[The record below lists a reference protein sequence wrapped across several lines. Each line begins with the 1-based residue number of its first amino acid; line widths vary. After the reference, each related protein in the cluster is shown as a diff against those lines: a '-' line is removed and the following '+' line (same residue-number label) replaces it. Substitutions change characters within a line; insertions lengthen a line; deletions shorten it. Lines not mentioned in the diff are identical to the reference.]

1 MYWEVRKNQNESE
14 LIHYGIKGMK
24 WGIRRTPEQLGHRT
38 IKAGTKMYRT
48 TASKDESKLTGSTY
62 VTYLQPDRDL
72 YRGAWSYAIK
82 QFGGL
87 KKGDRLYETEYILKE
102 DLNIPSREEQIEV
115 TNHIR
120 EKNKGKGLKDYCK
133 RYVERNYNLTEER
146 INDMIEMYREDFGK
160 SESEAIKSYKKQV
173 KYWYDNVYKAIKN
186 YTPEEFFTVATRQF
200 GSDIVT
206 KDEVIKELSKRGYN
220 AMVDQAGV
228 GGMGGLPR
236 EGLDALIIFDR
247 QKTLQTESTNKV
259 SKVTEVLATQRYK
272 KWNKEV
278 NKPKYAHQPW

>member
-1 MYWEVRKNQNESE
+1 M
-14 LIHYGIKGMK
+14 
-24 WGIRRTPEQLGHRT
+24 
-38 IKAGTKMYRT
+38 
-48 TASKDESKLTGSTY
+48 
-62 VTYLQPDRDL
+62 
-72 YRGAWSYAIK
+72 
-82 QFGGL
+82 
-87 KKGDRLYETEYILKE
+87 KE

-120 EKNKGKGLKDYCK
+120 EKNKGKGLEDYCK
-133 RYVERNYNLTEER
+133 RYVERNYNLTKEK
-146 INDMIEMYREDFGK
+146 INDMIEMYIEDFGR
-160 SESEAIKSYKKQV
+160 SESEARKSYKKQV
-173 KYWYDNVYKAIKN
+173 EYWYDNVYNAIKN
-186 YTPEEFFTVATRQF
+186 YTPEEFFTAATRQF
-200 GSDIVT
+200 GTDIVT

-278 NKPKYAHQPW
+278 NKLKYAHQPW